1 MEIAMININK
11 KIHELCVARGWT
23 LYTLSERTDIP
34 YSTLNSSINRNSPP
48 KIDTLQRICD
58 AFGITLAQFFMYDE
72 DSVIISDTEKELLDC
87 FRAMNKEKQT
97 LLIQLLKSQD

>member
-1 MEIAMININK
+1 MVNINK

-23 LYTLSERTDIP
+23 LYTLS